1 MGNVVF
7 HAVAGKFPFD
17 LRIRSSRP
25 IAQGIAA
32 LYHKAADN
40 AVESQPV
47 IKTIVCQIHKIGDG
61 NRRCICIQL

>member
-1 MGNVVF
+1 MGNAVF

-25 IAQGIAA
+25 IAQGVAA

-40 AVESQPV
+40 AVESKPIIETV
-47 IKTIVCQIHKIGDG
+47 FC
-61 NRRCICIQL
+61 